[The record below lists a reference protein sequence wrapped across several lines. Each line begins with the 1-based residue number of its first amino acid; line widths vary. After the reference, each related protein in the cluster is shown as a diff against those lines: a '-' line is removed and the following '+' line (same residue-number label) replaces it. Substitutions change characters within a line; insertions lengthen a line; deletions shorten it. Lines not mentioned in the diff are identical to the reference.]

1 MVWCRRHDGA
11 DKATITQVNDA
22 ETAFLLFTNLVFN
35 RSRLSMAQR
44 NSTATEL
51 ITSIY
56 AYIMYNANEIQSGNN
71 GPATELLLIP
81 FYSSFIIHFCDYPV
95 PLRWGNADTERK
107 GPSWSFSSIK
117 CPTSLI
123 IYIYVEDSDMWDGL
137 LEGSAFVGMHGW
149 LQRWKKEDVG
159 RMR

>member
-1 MVWCRRHDGA
+1 
-11 DKATITQVNDA
+11 
-22 ETAFLLFTNLVFN
+22 
-35 RSRLSMAQR
+35 MAQR

-95 PLRWGNADTERK
+95 PLR
-107 GPSWSFSSIK
+107 
-117 CPTSLI
+117 
-123 IYIYVEDSDMWDGL
+123 
-137 LEGSAFVGMHGW
+137 
-149 LQRWKKEDVG
+149 
-159 RMR
+159 